1 MKRILLLTTGGTIAS
16 QQGGSGLEPRLA
28 SKELLAYVS
37 GLQKYYEVDYKDILN
52 LDSSNIQPE
61 EWKTIARSVYQNL
74 DLYDGIV
81 ITHGTDTMA
90 YTASML
96 SFMLQN
102 LSKSIVLTG
111 SQMPIDAPLTD
122 ARTNLYSAFAA
133 VDSGIKGVSIAF
145 NRKIINGCRAV
156 KTRTMGFDAFES
168 VNAPY
173 LGEIFSDGVRVNH
186 LPRCSQEKME
196 GPTVLSDRICTDVFL
211 LKLIPST
218 KPEIFDVLLTMNYK
232 GIVIETFGAG
242 GMHYIRR
249 DLSAELHK
257 LVNKG
262 ISVVACSQCLYDR
275 SDFSL
280 YEVGQKILSLGV
292 IPGRDMTSEA
302 AVTKLMW
309 ALGQTND
316 IEGVRSI
323 FDTNY
328 VGEVT
333 L

>member
-16 QQGGSGLEPRLA
+16 EPGENGLEPKLA
-28 SKELLAYVS
+28 SGELLTYAKN
-37 GLQKYYEVDYKDILN
+37 LQQHYQIDSRDILN

-61 EWKTIARSVYQNL
+61 EWKIIAHCVYENL
-74 DLYDGIV
+74 DEYDGII

-102 LSKSIVLTG
+102 LHKSVILTG
-111 SQMPIDAPLTD
+111 SQMPINATLTD
-122 ARTNLYSAFAA
+122 AYTNLYSAFAV
-133 VDSGIKGVSIAF
+133 VDSGIEGVSIVF

-173 LGEIFSDGVRVNH
+173 LGEILSDGVHISHESRKERVK
-186 LPRCSQEKME
+186 SQK
-196 GPTVLSDRICTDVFL
+196 TVLRDSISTDVFL

-218 KPEIFDVLLTMNYK
+218 KPEIFDMFLHLKYK
-232 GIVIETFGAG
+232 GIVLETFGAG
-242 GMHYIRR
+242 GMHFIRR
-249 DLSAELHK
+249 DLSEK
-257 LVNKG
+257 LQKLIEHG
-262 ISVVACSQCLYDR
+262 IAIVACSQCLYDR
-275 SDFSL
+275 SDFSI
-280 YEVGQKILSLGV
+280 YKVGQKLSSQGI

-309 ALGQTND
+309 ALGQTED
-316 IEGVRSI
+316 LDMIRRI
-323 FDTNY
+323 FETNY
-328 VGEVT
+328 AGEVT